1 MNSSLSLHRVALD
14 LLIGARLSLAS
25 NPNTFLEDSFPV
37 VVDHHRVLDLRSR
50 YCERTRSE
58 DRSDKKEWALPPR
71 STHMR
76 PSCLVQPCSA
86 TAPLPVDRQL
96 HGSRLTPSHDFRES
110 VRSLPRYP

>member
-1 MNSSLSLHRVALD
+1 MNSSLSLHRDALD

-37 VVDHHRVLDLRSR
+37 VAVYLSCARSHRSR
-50 YCERTRSE
+50 DCERTRSL
-58 DRSDKKEWALPPR
+58 DWSDKKGWALPPR

-96 HGSRLTPSHDFRES
+96 HGSRLTPSHDFREL
-110 VRSLPRYP
+110 VRSLPR